1 MRVVPLY
8 LGLMVTPLIVGEHLL
23 FRDGSH
29 CTIRV
34 ELERRHDPLYHQGGT
49 RENVGLTVPLR
60 RNCEVGKNWGRSGSH
75 CETRD
80 EFACREEVWQGL
92 VPLGMN

>member
-1 MRVVPLY
+1 MGPTVPPWMKLHA
-8 LGLMVTPLIVGEHLL
+8 GKKFCRG
-23 FRDGSH
+23 GSH
-29 CTIRV
+29 CTTRE
-34 ELERRHDPLYHQGGT
+34 ELEAGP
-49 RENVGLTVPLR
+49 TVPLR